1 MLECP
6 IIVQRGDW
14 LWTKS
19 KHSKLTLKLYDGP
32 PPTGKQVAWQ
42 HRPNFYIGPVHDWA
56 VEGHSPPEMHG
67 ITLLFLPNALSVHA
81 NVTVWLSIAILRVGP
96 FLCGYQWLANC

>member
-1 MLECP
+1 MTNACP
-6 IIVQRGDW
+6 HTLIPYGNPISIVIVY
-14 LWTKS
+14 LPI
-19 KHSKLTLKLYDGP
+19 YD
-32 PPTGKQVAWQ
+32 T
-42 HRPNFYIGPVHDWA
+42 
-56 VEGHSPPEMHG
+56 PPEMHG